1 HDEDGPRRPGQ
12 VLGWKPVYAA
22 REVAAVVLPDGRAL
36 VLDEGRL
43 DLAVVQQQPRREV
56 TGELLARPLEIDP
69 EHQTGLPFPPPIPL
83 VLGLERL
90 VLDRRVAGRQRQPV
104 EGCHDFHAL
113 ARSLH
118 DAPLSAERLVDHAAL
133 ADDERL
139 LLLALAERERR
150 GDRRD
155 VRGCQRN
162 GENDGGAG
170 RSHGAGPT
178 TTRLKACGGKY

>member
-1 HDEDGPRRPGQ
+1 RSWRTRAGLYQCRPGVALGRQHGPRGTAEGSLPGSSAHAGEVDREARDGLPLGVAHDEDGPRRPGQ

-69 EHQTGLPFPPPIPL
+69 EHQTVLQFRQHLPL

-90 VLDRRVAGRQRQPV
+90 VLERRVARRQRQPV
-104 EGCHDFHAL
+104 EG
-113 ARSLH
+113 
-118 DAPLSAERLVDHAAL
+118 
-133 ADDERL
+133 
-139 LLLALAERERR
+139 
-150 GDRRD
+150 
-155 VRGCQRN
+155 
-162 GENDGGAG
+162 
-170 RSHGAGPT
+170 
-178 TTRLKACGGKY
+178 